1 MVLFWS
7 GVLVGWSGFGLE
19 FWSGGLVLAI
29 KDASSSSVKAFLQY
43 LYTNELVDECNVEDL
58 LKLAHRYEA
67 NSLLKVCAS
76 AIVETMSRAN
86 VVSCVATLRP
96 EEEEVELDIPGEEPA
111 LPQNREAAGHSTELR
126 NGAKTFVEPE
136 HPPHVT

>member
-1 MVLFWS
+1 MNS
-7 GVLVGWSGFGLE
+7 HGFGLE

-43 LYTNELVDECNVEDL
+43 LYTNELVEECNLEDL
-58 LKLAHRYEA
+58 LRRAHRYEA

-96 EEEEVELDIPGEEPA
+96 LRSHPAIEECWANVFGLIQADETLLSGLMEGCHTKP
-111 LPQNREAAGHSTELR
+111 
-126 NGAKTFVEPE
+126 
-136 HPPHVT
+136 